1 MNVHAVKAYPIIAA
15 SAVMLGVCAYCSLG
29 TTDLGTNNAGTFQ
42 LDSLVS
48 GGITRTFSVFIPSQ
62 QSATRTALIG
72 FHGAGGTGA
81 GMRMLMGI
89 ERAAEITGSVI
100 VYPDAAGSSAAHT
113 WALGCT
119 NCTSADAAGINDY
132 AFMNDLIKRL
142 VQNYSVDATHV
153 YVAGFSLGGSF
164 AHDIACRAGG
174 VVAGA
179 IVVGAMPSA
188 DELPQCKPTRAIPVI
203 LILGD
208 ADPNVPW
215 AGGGDVAYTSAEQTA
230 RMWAAWNSCN
240 GSPELAV
247 LDPASGAPGGAQRT
261 FYSTCSAGSSVR
273 LYRLLNA
280 GRLWPAGFFSASDL
294 ITQYFLQ

>member
-1 MNVHAVKAYPIIAA
+1 MIVA
-15 SAVMLGVCAYCSLG
+15 SAAMLGVCASCALG

-48 GGITRTFSVFIPSQ
+48 GGITRTFSVFIPSK
-62 QSATRTALIG
+62 QSATRAAVIG

-81 GMRMLMGI
+81 DMRMLMGI

-100 VYPDAAGSSAAHT
+100 VYPDAVGSSAKHT

-119 NCTSADAAGINDY
+119 NCTSADAAGIDDY
-132 AFMNDLIKRL
+132 AFMNDLIERL
-142 VQNYSVDATHV
+142 VQKYSVDATKV

-164 AHDIACRAGG
+164 AHDIACRPGG

-179 IVVGAMPSA
+179 AVVGSMPSA

-215 AGGGDVAYTSAEQTA
+215 EGGGDVHYTSAEETA
-230 RMWAAWNSCN
+230 RMWAVWNSCT

-247 LDPASGAPGGAQRT
+247 LGAVSGAPGGAQRS
-261 FYSTCSAGSSVR
+261 FYSTCGAGASVR
-273 LYRLLNA
+273 LYRLLSA
-280 GRLWPAGFFSASDL
+280 GHTWPAGFFSASDL